1 MRNDDL
7 DDLTNIYINNVIYP
21 DATSVESEE
30 GTPCYGV
37 IDMPRS
43 IFVTQVETPVFL
55 KLKFHKRNS

>member
-30 GTPCYGV
+30 GTPCYDV
-37 IDMPRS
+37 IEMPRS
-43 IFVTQVETPVFL
+43 IFVTQVEIHAFL
-55 KLKFHKRNS
+55 

>member
-30 GTPCYGV
+30 GTPCYDV
-37 IDMPRS
+37 IEMPRS
-43 IFVTQVETPVFL
+43 IFVTQVKTLVFL
-55 KLKFHKRNS
+55 KLKFHKKN

>member
-30 GTPCYGV
+30 ETSCYDV
-37 IDMPRS
+37 IEMPRS
-43 IFVTQVETPVFL
+43 IFVTQVKTRIFIA
-55 KLKFHKRNS
+55 

>member
-30 GTPCYGV
+30 GTPCYDV
-37 IDMPRS
+37 IEMPRS
-43 IFVTQVETPVFL
+43 IFVTQVKTPVFL
-55 KLKFHKRNS
+55 ELN